1 MIFDNIFFLSIESP
15 GESVCLLLTLSLVI
29 TGSHLANFLAKNQ
42 ARQEEENKS

>member
-29 TGSHLANFLAKNQ
+29 TGSHLAKNQ